1 LPRIKGNSLAIDRIE
16 VLVTDLPQRLQRE
29 TSSGAYD
36 TGAPGTLLGK
46 PVLAKI
52 HADGVTGYGQ
62 IRPISPGHFMPD
74 TVHSMVG
81 AITEVYGPR
90 LIGKDLLDTESI
102 LALFDRALPANMNAR
117 AALDHALHDAIGKAL
132 KLPVHKLLG
141 GLCQPRIPLEWSV
154 SMAADPARMVAD
166 AERAMRQFGIRV
178 LCLKAGGNG
187 GWRRDVENFI
197 TVRKAV
203 GADVTIGVD
212 PNEGW
217 TVSEA
222 IRAVHALAPHRLD
235 YLEQPVKRQ
244 DIAGMAAVRRELAGV
259 PLMADEG
266 VMTLGDAWALA
277 KAEAVDVFCVKLY
290 KMGGLRAAKKIAAV
304 AEAAGI
310 QVNVGGLAVHS
321 QLEAAAGAHFYASTP
336 ERLIMPAAEFIF
348 GLGVLGPDPLVP
360 ETDFVIRD
368 GHVTPPSRPGLG
380 IAVDERAVE
389 RHTLKREVVK

>member
-1 LPRIKGNSLAIDRIE
+1 MAIDRIE
-16 VLVTDLPQRLQRE
+16 ILVTDLPQRLQRE

-36 TGAPGTLLGK
+36 TGAPGALLGK
-46 PVLAKI
+46 PVLVKI
-52 HADGVTGYGQ
+52 QADGVTGYGQ

-81 AITEVYGPR
+81 AIAEVYGPR
-90 LIGKDLLDTESI
+90 LIGKDLLDTESVHSM
-102 LALFDRALPANMNAR
+102 FDRALPANMNAR

-132 KLPVHKLLG
+132 KLPVYRLLG
-141 GLCQPRIPLEWSV
+141 GLCQERIPLEWSV
-154 SMAADPARMVAD
+154 SMADDPARMVAD
-166 AERAMRQFGIRV
+166 AERAIRQFGIRV
-178 LCLKAGGNG
+178 LCLKAGGKG
-187 GWRRDVENFI
+187 GWRRDVENFV

-203 GADVTIGVD
+203 GADVTIGMD

-222 IRAVHALAPHRLD
+222 IRAAHELAPHRLD

-244 DIAGMAAVRRELAGV
+244 DIAGMAAIRRALAGV

-277 KAEAVDVFCVKLY
+277 KAEAVDVFCIKLY

-304 AEAAGI
+304 AEAAGV
-310 QVNVGGLAVHS
+310 QLNVGGLAVHS

-348 GLGVLGPDPLVP
+348 GLGAIGPDPLVP
-360 ETDFVIRD
+360 ETDFLIRD
-368 GHVTPPSRPGLG
+368 GHVAPPARSGLG
-380 IAVDERAVE
+380 ITVDERALE
-389 RHTLKREVVK
+389 RHTLRREIVK

>member
-1 LPRIKGNSLAIDRIE
+1 LTIDRIE
-16 VLVTDLPQRLQRE
+16 VRVTDLTVRLQRE

-36 TGAPGTLLGK
+36 TGPAGTLLGK
-46 PVLAKI
+46 PVLVAI

-81 AITEVYGPR
+81 AITDIYGPR
-90 LIGKDLLDTESI
+90 LIGRELLDYEAV
-102 LALFDRALPANMNAR
+102 LAMFDQALPANMNAR
-117 AALDHALHDAIGKAL
+117 AAIDHALHDAAGKAL
-132 KLPVHKLLG
+132 KLPAYRLLG

-154 SMAADPARMVAD
+154 SMAADTRKMIED
-166 AERAMRQFGIRV
+166 AERAVKQYGIRV
-178 LCLKAGGNG
+178 MCIKAGGKG
-187 GWRRDVENFI
+187 GWMRDVKNFI
-197 TVRKAV
+197 AVREAM
-203 GADVTIGVD
+203 GMDVVIGVD

-222 IRAVHALAPHRLD
+222 IRAIHALAPYRLD

-244 DIAGMAAVRRELAGV
+244 NVSGMAAIRRELDGV

-266 VMTLGDAWALA
+266 VMTLGDAYALA
-277 KAEAVDVFCVKLY
+277 RAEAVDVFCIKLY

-310 QVNVGGLAVHS
+310 QLNIGGLAVQS
-321 QLEAAAGAHFYASTP
+321 QLEAAAGAHFYASSP
-336 ERLIMPAAEFIF
+336 ERQVMPAAEFIF

-360 ETDFVIRD
+360 ETDFVIKD
-368 GHVTPPSRPGLG
+368 GHVEPPSRPGLG

-389 RHTLKREVVK
+389 RHTLRKEIVK

>member
-1 LPRIKGNSLAIDRIE
+1 LAIDRIE
-16 VLVTDLPQRLQRE
+16 VVVTDLTLRLRRE
-29 TSSGAYD
+29 TSSGPYD
-36 TGAPGTLLGK
+36 TGPSGTLLGK
-46 PVLAKI
+46 PVLVKI

-81 AITEVYGPR
+81 AITDIYGPR
-90 LIGKDLLDTESI
+90 LIGKDLLDVEST
-102 LALFDRALPANMNAR
+102 LSMFEQALPANMNAR

-132 KLPVHKLLG
+132 KLPVYKLLG
-141 GLCQPRIPLEWSV
+141 GLCQESIPLEWSV
-154 SMAADPARMVAD
+154 SMAADPGKMVED

-178 LCLKAGGNG
+178 LCLKAGGKG
-187 GWRRDVENFI
+187 GWRRDVGNFI
-197 TVRKAV
+197 AVRKAV
-203 GADVTIGVD
+203 GADVVIGVD

-217 TVSEA
+217 TVSET
-222 IRAVHALAPHRLD
+222 IRAVHELAPHRLD

-244 DIAGMAAVRRELAGV
+244 NIGGMAAIRRELAGV

-310 QVNVGGLAVHS
+310 QLNIGGLAVLS
-321 QLEAAAGAHFYASTP
+321 QLEAAAGAHFYASCP
-336 ERLIMPAAEFIF
+336 ERLVMPAAEFIF
-348 GLGVLGPDPLVP
+348 GLGALGPDPLVP
-360 ETDFVIRD
+360 DTDFVIKD
-368 GHVTPPSRPGLG
+368 GHVSPPSRPGLG

-389 RHTLKREVVK
+389 RHALKREVVK

>member
-1 LPRIKGNSLAIDRIE
+1 

-29 TSSGAYD
+29 VSSGAYD

-46 PVLAKI
+46 PVLVKL

-81 AITEVYGPR
+81 AIAGVYGPR

-132 KLPVHKLLG
+132 KLPAYKLLG
-141 GLCQPRIPLEWSV
+141 GLAQERIPLEWSV
-154 SMAADPARMVAD
+154 SMAADPAKMVAD

-178 LCLKAGGNG
+178 LCLKAGGKG

-203 GADVTIGVD
+203 GTDVTIGVD

-222 IRAVHALAPHRLD
+222 IRAAHALAPHRLD

-244 DIAGMAAVRRELAGV
+244 DVAGMAALRRELAGV

-310 QVNVGGLAVHS
+310 QLNVGGLAVHS

-368 GHVTPPSRPGLG
+368 GHVTPPSRSGLG

-389 RHTLKREVVK
+389 RHTLQREVVT